1 MSLLELQV
9 IKKNRCRA
17 HLNTG
22 VYERWSSSRKTFR
35 CAPGLVEHLWFSRRV
50 LGVLIQDSTVAFL
63 KLFSSAQWRRL
74 GCSLCSARTSWDLPW
89 AHRQVFSR
97 CLITMGLGYTLALNW
112 ASVICWRLL
121 LWCSW
126 VQELVGM
133 ICEGKFMVI
142 VESGCIPLLCSL
154 YKLKISEKYSRRVT
168 IFQ

>member
-1 MSLLELQV
+1 MELLKEDLPVCPRVGWAPLTLLE
-9 IKKNRCRA
+9 
-17 HLNTG
+17 G
-22 VYERWSSSRKTFR
+22 VGGPHSRFHGSLSKTFLQR
-35 CAPGLVEHLWFSRRV
+35 SVEE
-50 LGVLIQDSTVAFL
+50 A
-63 KLFSSAQWRRL
+63 